1 MADEILLEIVTP
13 EKLAFS
19 GMGGQVTIPGSE
31 GQLGILKGHTPFLSF
46 VDIGE
51 LSALQDG
58 RRIFF
63 AVNTGYA
70 EVASNKVTV
79 LVETAESAMAIDKER
94 ALRAKEAALA
104 ELSRMHHPPPAVAA
118 NDEYEKMR
126 VALLRA
132 ISRLNV
138 ANRS

>member
-19 GMGGQVTIPGSE
+19 GMVEQVTILGSE
-31 GQLGILKGHTPFLSF
+31 GQFSVLKGHTPLLSF

-51 LSALQDG
+51 LSALKDG
-58 RRIFF
+58 RRCYF

-70 EVASNKVTV
+70 EVASNKVTL
-79 LVETAESAMAIDKER
+79 LVETAESAEAIDKER
-94 ALRAKEAALA
+94 ALRAKEAALI
-104 ELSRMHHPPPAVAA
+104 ELNRLPPTAVG
-118 NDEYEKMR
+118 DEYEKMR

-132 ISRLNV
+132 VARLNV
-138 ANRS
+138 AGRL